1 MTSAAIS
8 PATSTTES
16 AATLALLVFKV
27 DDQLYGLP
35 VISVVRII
43 EMVTITPLPGAPEVI
58 EGIIN
63 LHGKAVPI
71 MNLRRSF
78 NLPPCSYGL
87 HTPIILVDLISH
99 DYILGLIVDT
109 VEDVL
114 EVSVDDLELTETIVP
129 TELVTQ
135 MAARAAYLAGVAKVD
150 WRLILVLNVQALLS
164 PTVQG
169 QLSRVLGMKDE

>member
-1 MTSAAIS
+1 MTSEAI
-8 PATSTTES
+8 PTTTRTTES

-71 MNLRRSF
+71 MDLRRSF

-99 DYILGLIVDT
+99 DYILGLIVDA

-129 TELVTQ
+129 TELATQ